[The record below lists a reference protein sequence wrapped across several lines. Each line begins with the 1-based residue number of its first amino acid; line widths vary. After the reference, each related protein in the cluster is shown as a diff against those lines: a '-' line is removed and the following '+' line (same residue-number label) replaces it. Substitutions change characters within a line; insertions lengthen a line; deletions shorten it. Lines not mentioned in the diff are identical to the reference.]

1 MSACHTVK
9 IGKKSFRAGCGRKKR
24 ADGKRRQK
32 PHWDAKNSA
41 QAKKRAMKNPAFKAM
56 RLAMPK
62 AQKSCAKKHKPFTK
76 SFGACIKKAL
86 KAM

>member
-24 ADGKRRQK
+24 EDGKRRQK
-32 PHWDAKNSA
+32 PHWRPEKAAK
-41 QAKKRAMKNPAFKAM
+41 AKKRAMKNPDFKKM

-62 AQKSCAKKHKPFTK
+62 AQKWCARTHKPFTK
-76 SFGACIKKAL
+76 AFGACIKKHL
-86 KAM
+86 KGL